1 MWLPF
6 TPERAIVRHGSQTQ
20 SPKPLLMVHHGALQ
34 SEVRLVLKHFEGS
47 SNLVIA
53 PQCWLHVRILW
64 GAFKKYWGLGLHSFP
79 PDSNLIGLGRRG
91 PGPMVGL
98 QVPQMILICSQ
109 RQSYLPHFI
118 REGAQAQR
126 NQATCLKVT
135 GCYSL

>member
-1 MWLPF
+1 MILKLCC
-6 TPERAIVRHGSQTQ
+6 TLE
-20 SPKPLLMVHHGALQ
+20 SPGKL
-34 SEVRLVLKHFEGS
+34 
-47 SNLVIA
+47 SNI
-53 PQCWLHVRILW
+53 QIL
-64 GAFKKYWGLGLHSFP
+64 GPNHK
-79 PDSNLIGLGRRG
+79 DSNLIGLGRRG

-109 RQSYLPHFI
+109 RQSHLPHFI